1 MRTKFVGPKKHLWI
15 RVKRVIFSRSK
26 NFIFIHIA
34 KNGGSSIQKTLGKYG
49 VKSLKRTRFNEM
61 LTRLPYQKPPEKM
74 VHLPH
79 VDANWLRTRVG
90 PQLFDSMFSFAIVRN
105 PFDQLVSR
113 YEFIKATETHH
124 FYQAANR
131 LDFGDFLTHQKW
143 RDLNFC
149 KSQYSKVT
157 DRNGNLIVSKIFRF
171 EHFND
176 ILNELSPI
184 LKLKNITKVPHENR
198 SIRKPYQEYY
208 TKNSIQFVEKNFQA
222 DLEKF
227 GYQF

>member
-1 MRTKFVGPKKHLWI
+1 M
-15 RVKRVIFSRSK
+15 
-26 NFIFIHIA
+26 
-34 KNGGSSIQKTLGKYG
+34 
-49 VKSLKRTRFNEM
+49 
-61 LTRLPYQKPPEKM
+61 
-74 VHLPH
+74 
-79 VDANWLRTRVG
+79 
-90 PQLFDSMFSFAIVRN
+90 
-105 PFDQLVSR
+105 
-113 YEFIKATETHH
+113 
-124 FYQAANR
+124 
-131 LDFGDFLTHQKW
+131 
-143 RDLNFC
+143 
-149 KSQYSKVT
+149 T

-171 EHFND
+171 EQFND